1 MSEAAIIQHYR
12 QELMRKVD
20 KLTECLSDFDDQPDE
35 YSLALQLRDHRDIL
49 DEAVDIYYA
58 AVGERDPDS
67 IPQAGDIAS
76 RVDARL
82 RSLDE
87 EVQGEVT
94 RFEYTADA
102 IASCFHPKLSQ
113 SAIADLCVDAN
124 ELLLEV
130 SVYRTGWD
138 LVIQETCR
146 TRLDVVQSKLYSI
159 LDSSPKAKWIPAHV
173 TGFPLPGVETEG
185 EFSESSSDDGTYA
198 SKIAPSAGVSSASRP
213 RDGFHNLTSAL
224 PGTTIHASGS
234 EKSTPPKMRSN
245 HLIDRP
251 EDRLTAKDSVGQD
264 QRFASPANRR
274 DSNYE
279 SPSQSMQ
286 TMILSRSRTL
296 QDMAATA
303 RSSDRVIANEKVA
316 TAAAEGMF
324 AEYAQLAADE
334 GPSLA
339 ANSNFPSSPPR
350 SFASMLYNTHN
361 VRSSP
366 VSDTGKSFERSVVRG
381 DGRCLFRSVARAR
394 AVARGKSLP
403 SERAERD
410 MADELRHRTVVELK
424 RNKEL
429 LRQFYVIEADF
440 ESYAKRMSSPRTFGG
455 EPELLM
461 LAKIIHAPIGVYIC
475 VKGRYKQIQVYGRQ
489 YRGEPIRI
497 LYSDGVHYDALL
509 EIPLHHRE
517 RGC

>member
-12 QELMRKVD
+12 QELMRTVD
-20 KLTECLSDFDDQPDE
+20 KLTECLSDFDAQPDE
-35 YSLALQLRDHRDIL
+35 YSLALQLRDHRKYL

-58 AVGERDPDS
+58 ALGARDPES
-67 IPQAGDIAS
+67 IPKAGDIAS

-82 RSLDE
+82 RALDE

-102 IASCFHPKLSQ
+102 IASCFHPKLTQ

-146 TRLDVVQSKLYSI
+146 TRLDIVQSKLYSI
-159 LDSSPKAKWIPAHV
+159 LDSSPKAKWTPAPV
-173 TGFPLPGVETEG
+173 AGFPLPGVEMEG

-198 SKIAPSAGVSSASRP
+198 SKISPSARVSSAIRP
-213 RDGFHNLTSAL
+213 RDGLQHHTNSLG
-224 PGTTIHASGS
+224 GTTAHAIGS
-234 EKSTPPKMRSN
+234 EPRGSPNLRSRHTIN
-245 HLIDRP
+245 RP
-251 EDRLTAKDSVGQD
+251 EDELTSKMSVVAD
-264 QRFASPANRR
+264 PRFGSPANRR
-274 DSNYE
+274 D
-279 SPSQSMQ
+279 SMQ

-303 RSSDRVIANEKVA
+303 RSSDRMLVNENVA
-316 TAAAEGMF
+316 TAAAENMF
-324 AEYAQLAADE
+324 SEYAQLAADE

-339 ANSNFPSSPPR
+339 ANSALRSSPPR

-361 VRSSP
+361 ARSSP
-366 VSDTGKSFERSVVRG
+366 VSDTGKSFQRSVVRG

-394 AVARGKSLP
+394 AVGRGKAVP

-410 MADELRHRTVVELK
+410 MADELRHRAVVELK

-429 LRQFYVIEADF
+429 LQQFYVIEADF

-509 EIPLHHRE
+509 EI
-517 RGC
+517 GS